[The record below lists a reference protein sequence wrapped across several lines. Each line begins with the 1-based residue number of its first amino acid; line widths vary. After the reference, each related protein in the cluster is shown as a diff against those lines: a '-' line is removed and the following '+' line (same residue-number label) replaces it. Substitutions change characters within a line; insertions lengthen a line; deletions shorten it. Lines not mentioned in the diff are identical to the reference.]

1 MLLSSFR
8 ERLKLIQTFNELA
21 VRERAE
27 GKGPYK
33 YREVKVIIAA
43 PDDFLPAERIIDY
56 DGDVSAML
64 IKEGYNAAKKAFE
77 RSFPKL

>member
-1 MLLSSFR
+1 M
-8 ERLKLIQTFNELA
+8 A
-21 VRERAE
+21 VKERAE
-27 GKGPYK
+27 GNGPYK

-64 IKEGYNAAKKAFE
+64 IKEGYEAAQRVFE
-77 RSFPKL
+77 REFGDR

>member
-1 MLLSSFR
+1 M
-8 ERLKLIQTFNELA
+8 A

-43 PDDFLPAERIIDY
+43 PKDFLPAERIIDY
-56 DGDVSAML
+56 DGDVSKNL
-64 IKEGYNAAKKAFE
+64 IEQGYIAAKRAFE
-77 RSFPKL
+77 VTFKEE